1 MQMGKHWHPL
11 AFSQLSPE
19 QLACCCCCSFSAQVV
34 AGKSSQAWFKVRPLE
49 ERPAAGQPHSG
60 LMVGSRQLRGTLQ
73 PVFQDH
79 ANQRHGLWACKKCA
93 AAAAGAPAPPQ
104 PQATA
109 PLPPL
114 AQSKSTPP
122 TPPTPQPPKQAASTS
137 TALPHHIAARPPP
150 QQQQQQHHQPR
161 ATFASSLIVSCHW
174 EGEGGL

>member
-150 QQQQQQHHQPR
+150 QQQQQQQQPH
-161 ATFASSLIVSCHW
+161 ATFPLVVMLAKL
-174 EGEGGL
+174 GARQ

>member
-1 MQMGKHWHPL
+1 MRTIGIAAVIVSPTLYMQMGKHWHPL
-11 AFSQLSPE
+11 AFSHLSPE

-34 AGKSSQAWFKVRPLE
+34 AGKSSQAWFKVRLE

-60 LMVGSRQLRGTLQ
+60 LMVGSSSSRSTSTTTT
-73 PVFQDH
+73 
-79 ANQRHGLWACKKCA
+79 
-93 AAAAGAPAPPQ
+93 
-104 PQATA
+104 QATA

-150 QQQQQQHHQPR
+150 QQQQQQQPH
-161 ATFASSLIVSCHW
+161 ATFASSLVASCHW